1 VLTLPLCFLI
11 DKKFNFLNGF
21 FSQVT
26 LSKSLRMRTNKAGA
40 KAERTVES
48 ASILQIT
55 SKSSNNTFV
64 EHSNFRT
71 FELSKFRSFDTFKT
85 YFIFLS
91 KLCFAR
97 KETKDFKEKW
107 FFCFSVKTK
116 SLLGDFLRRHHILF
130 VIITTLLF
138 FN

>member
-1 VLTLPLCFLI
+1 MLTLPLCFLI

-48 ASILQIT
+48 ASIPQIT

-64 EHSNFRT
+64 EHSN
-71 FELSKFRSFDTFKT
+71 FRSFDTFKT

-97 KETKDFKEKW
+97 KETKDFKEKC

-116 SLLGDFLRRHHILF
+116 SSLGDFYG
-130 VIITTLLF
+130 VITFCLSLLQLCYSLI
-138 FN
+138 NL